1 MKAWLHEGEESWLHE
16 TTGDPVVTGYGGGT
30 WEIVFPTA
38 HGPLEVFI
46 EPGDPCEI
54 DYDELRAAL
63 ERARLAREATA

>member
-54 DYDELRAAL
+54 DYDKLREAL
-63 ERARLAREATA
+63 ERRRLEREAKV